1 MKKVYMYNIGFF
13 FNLMYE
19 FLYKIFFYWDLK
31 LFIYLSVL
39 RLVEN
44 KKKY

>member
-19 FLYKIFFYWDLK
+19 FLYKK
-31 LFIYLSVL
+31 KMFI
-39 RLVEN
+39 EI
-44 KKKY
+44 